1 MCVRLRAIEPT
12 DIEMMYSL
20 ENDSELW
27 AMGCTTVPYSRHAL
41 QQFIEQ
47 SAGDIYADRQV
58 RLVIEA
64 DGEPVGCADLY
75 DVDARNLRGE
85 IAVAVLPQHRGHGI
99 GQVAVRQ
106 LVDYASRHLGLHT
119 LTCITAA
126 SNHALL
132 SAARHAGFTEC
143 GTLRDWLRIDNSPH
157 DAVILQ
163 FIPKK

>member
-1 MCVRLRAIEPT
+1 MELT

-20 ENDSELW
+20 ENNPELW

-41 QQFIEQ
+41 RQFVEQ
-47 SAGDIYADRQV
+47 TAGDIYADRQV

-75 DVDARNLRGE
+75 DVDARNLRAA
-85 IAVAVLPQHRGHGI
+85 ISVAVLPQHRGRGI
-99 GQVAVRQ
+99 GQEAVRQ
-106 LVDYASRHLGLHT
+106 LVDYATRHLGLHT

-126 SNHALL
+126 SNHAMGG
-132 SAARHAGFTEC
+132 AARHAGFTEC
-143 GTLRDWLRIDNSPH
+143 GRLCDWLRIDGTPH

-163 FIPKK
+163 YIPKK